1 MISAILGICL
11 LLVVTADVVM
21 STLGVGANGP
31 LAPRVTRRTFH
42 IIRFFPK
49 QDWVHRTCGPLVV
62 VSIGAAWIVLM
73 CLSWTLIL
81 SGSTGSVVSPA
92 SDAPTNI
99 VEKAIYAGH
108 LLSTLGGGEL

>member
-31 LAPRVTRRTFH
+31 LAPRVARGTFCL
-42 IIRFFPK
+42 IRCLPK
-49 QDWVHRTCGPLVV
+49 QDWVHRVCGPLVV
-62 VSIGAAWIVLM
+62 VSIGAAWIILM

-81 SGSTGSVVSPA
+81 SGQAGS
-92 SDAPTNI
+92 
-99 VEKAIYAGH
+99 G
-108 LLSTLGGGEL
+108 LSGLWLDLPLVR